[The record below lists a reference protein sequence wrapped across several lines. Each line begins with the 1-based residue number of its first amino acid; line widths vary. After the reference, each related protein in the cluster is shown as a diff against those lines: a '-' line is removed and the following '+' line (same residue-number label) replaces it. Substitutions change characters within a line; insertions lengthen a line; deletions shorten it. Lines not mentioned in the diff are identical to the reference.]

1 MTVLTGNQIEFA
13 RLLTLRKML
22 KLEMYGMTRRGRSA
36 YSILKKELGLTGN
49 KQRVYDQVCA
59 MCEEVLQSDEE
70 RHQEIVDEYRED
82 DLRERAERREEFG
95 Y

>member
-1 MTVLTGNQIEFA
+1 MTMLTGNQIEFA

-49 KQRVYDQVCA
+49 KQRVYDRVCA
-59 MCEEVLQSDEE
+59 MCDSVLQGET
-70 RHQEIVDEYRED
+70 
-82 DLRERAERREEFG
+82 A
-95 Y
+95 

>member
-1 MTVLTGNQIEFA
+1 MTMLTGNQVEFA

-59 MCEEVLQSDEE
+59 MCDSVLQGETRQFLRDELIE
-70 RHQEIVDEYRED
+70 KLKEEEQREKSQ
-82 DLRERAERREEFG
+82 AKWEE
-95 Y
+95 

>member
-1 MTVLTGNQIEFA
+1 MLTGNQIEFA

-49 KQRVYDQVCA
+49 KQKVYDQVCA
-59 MCEEVLQSDEE
+59 MCDSVLQGEKRQFLRDELIE
-70 RHQEIVDEYRED
+70 K
-82 DLRERAERREEFG
+82 LKEEEQ
-95 Y
+95 YEKSQAKWEE

>member
-1 MTVLTGNQIEFA
+1 MTMLIGNQVEFA

-59 MCEEVLQSDEE
+59 MCDSVLQGETNFSTLHLV
-70 RHQEIVDEYRED
+70 RIH
-82 DLRERAERREEFG
+82 RAERCSEKAIF
-95 Y
+95 

>member
-1 MTVLTGNQIEFA
+1 
-13 RLLTLRKML
+13 L

-59 MCEEVLQSDEE
+59 MCDSVLQGET
-70 RHQEIVDEYRED
+70 
-82 DLRERAERREEFG
+82 A
-95 Y
+95 